1 MFGVDDPHIRR
12 LLVVQLDAAEDD
24 VPADA
29 LRRKPPRAEPQ
40 LERRVEAPVATCD
53 ACLAPAS
60 LTLTARLDHGMMSNA
75 ASTSTRARRR
85 APGRAPVLAGPG
97 RVPAPR
103 EARGP
108 QIRRDLRGHG
118 RRDPQH
124 VRRLRELLPRRAR
137 GGGRRGTGARRTRST
152 ARAACAAVA
161 ATATE
166 RGIGPGRRSGRAAGC
181 LRTSMTYYASASYAR
196 RRARDAPQPRPRLFS
211 ADRRLRARIH
221 IRVGMRARPIR
232 GELPTPRTG
241 NFAADLFR
249 LVARRRHR
257 RGERVRLRRVAGPC
271 RPHSHAGQ
279 SVGWDLERLGA
290 A

>member
-1 MFGVDDPHIRR
+1 MRPRTTCQQPPYERNRR
-12 LLVVQLDAAEDD
+12 
-24 VPADA
+24 
-29 LRRKPPRAEPQ
+29 PPSPE

-53 ACLAPAS
+53 ACLAPAP
-60 LTLTARLDHGMMSNA
+60 LTARLDHGMMSNA

-97 RVPAPR
+97 RVPARR

-108 QIRRDLRGHG
+108 QIRRDLGGHG

-137 GGGRRGTGARRTRST
+137 GGGRRGTGARRTRSA
-152 ARAACAAVA
+152 ARAARAAVA
-161 ATATE
+161 AAATG

-181 LRTSMTYYASASYAR
+181 LGTSMTYYASASYAR
-196 RRARDAPQPRPRLFS
+196 RRARDAPRPRPRLFS
-211 ADRRLRARIH
+211 ADRRLRARIY

-241 NFAADLFR
+241 HFAAGFR
-249 LVARRRHR
+249 LVARRRPR
-257 RGERVRLRRVAGPC
+257 RGERVRLRRVAGLC
-271 RPHSHAGQ
+271 RLHSYAGQ